1 MMKTRNLIFL
11 STALLALG
19 TTILSSA
26 TKAHNHNRTSASSI
40 VTAGNI
46 ADGLYSIMGEASH
59 RCLEIA
65 SNSCAA
71 VTPLQIFDCDKS
83 EVSNNQKFN
92 VVSDGSGNYTISPA
106 HSDLCLEVST
116 EKVIDRTAVVQTEC
130 APGKVSQK
138 WSMNQFGVNLEIRDA
153 GSNRC
158 LDIMRNGTGNFAPIF
173 LRSCNDGPNQRWR
186 LNKTTL
192 NVDQGVVC
200 RDSPAHPARPCTG
213 INDQQKEVVLGKTMT
228 RARCDDACRV
238 NKMTS
243 CRWEAMK

>member
-1 MMKTRNLIFL
+1 MKTRTIIFL
-11 STALLALG
+11 STVLLALG
-19 TTILSSA
+19 VAILSSA
-26 TKAHNHNRTSASSI
+26 NDHNRTNASSI
-40 VTAGNI
+40 VAPGNI
-46 ADGLYSIMGEASH
+46 ADGLYTIMGEASH

-130 APGKVSQK
+130 VPGKVSQK

-173 LRSCNDGPNQRWR
+173 LRSCNNGPNQRWR

-213 INDQQKEVVLGKTMT
+213 INDQQKEVALGKTTT